1 MRISDWS
8 SDVCSSDLADPDSLV
23 DTAHNNL
30 DPFAIWK
37 TVMQNEK
44 PGGHAERSVAVG
56 TLDMAVWDAL
66 AKIAAVRLSRLL
78 ADRSRGGVADYH
90 PGLYA
95 AGRRDYPGYDPPA
108 LHARK
113 RRVEGKRG

>member
-23 DTAHNNL
+23 DAAHDNL

-44 PGGHAERSVAVG
+44 PGGHGERSVAVG
-56 TLDMAVWDAL
+56 TLDMAVWDAV
-66 AKIAAVRLSRLL
+66 AKIAGVPLWRLL
-78 ADRSRGGVADYH
+78 ADRYRGGVADDKVWV
-90 PGLYA
+90 YA
-95 AGRRDYPGYDPPA
+95 AGGYYYPGKDLKIGRA
-108 LHARK
+108 H
-113 RRVEGKRG
+113 V

>member
-23 DTAHNNL
+23 DAAHDNL

-44 PGGHAERSVAVG
+44 PGGHGERSVAVG
-56 TLDMAVWDAL
+56 TLDMAVWDAVAKL
-66 AKIAAVRLSRLL
+66 AGVPLWRLL
-78 ADRSRGGVADYH
+78 ADRYRGGVADDKELGRASCRERASQIVYISVG
-90 PGLYA
+90 PLYS
-95 AGRRDYPGYDPPA
+95 
-108 LHARK
+108 K
-113 RRVEGKRG
+113 KKK